1 MEILKPEELK
11 EKFNDPWVAPYQKVL
26 NDANILTGDLG
37 GSATTME
44 LASEVKNNL

>member
-26 NDANILTGDLG
+26 
-37 GSATTME
+37 TMVE
-44 LASEVKNNL
+44 EKLKEIRK

>member
-1 MEILKPEELK
+1 MLRYLGEVEAADRFDAAILK
-11 EKFNDPWVAPYQKVL
+11 VL
-26 NDANILTGDLG
+26 TDSNVLTGDLG